1 MEDGDP
7 TGPVLKLTNTYAY
20 RQRKGVSNRFEIGE
34 GLVGQCALEKKSIL
48 VTNAPTDYIQINSG
62 LGAAPPVNIIVLP
75 ILFEGE
81 VKAVIELAS
90 FNPFSDI
97 HQIFLDQLS
106 ESIGV
111 VLNMI
116 MANMR
121 TEQLL
126 QQSQGLTQELQNQS
140 NELTSQQEALKQTNI
155 ALERQALELEE
166 KAKLLEEQ
174 NAKVEVKNREV
185 EQARKSLEDK
195 AEQLALVSKYKSEFL
210 ANMSHELRTP
220 LNSLLLLSKVLSENK
235 ETNLTEKQMEY
246 VRTIYSS
253 GTDLMKLINEVL
265 DLAKVEAG
273 KMELE
278 PRELIT
284 SDITD
289 YVRRSFEPLAE
300 QKNLEFSVEIAA
312 GVPAEIHADQQRLE
326 QVLKNL
332 LANAFKFTESGSVRF
347 RIDMAPPG
355 KNFDSESLK
364 IAGKVIAISVTDT
377 GIGIPKNKQRL
388 IFEPFQQ
395 ADGSTSRK
403 YGGTGLGLSISREIA
418 EALGGEI
425 QVLSSPGE
433 GSTFTLYLPIRYQP
447 VLVKPATRVEAE
459 VVTQLRSQ
467 MPASEISIA
476 SSVSP
481 ATSELPKTI
490 YSLAGKTVLIVD
502 DDTRNIFAITS
513 LLEAEGMKVLNAE
526 NGRAGID
533 MIEQH
538 PEIDIVLMDIMM
550 PDMDGYE
557 TMKLIRNDPKK
568 RYLPVIAVTA
578 KALKADRERCMTAG
592 ASDYL
597 SKPVDESQLVDLIG
611 IWASGSRPQTL

>member
-1 MEDGDP
+1 
-7 TGPVLKLTNTYAY
+7 
-20 RQRKGVSNRFEIGE
+20 
-34 GLVGQCALEKKSIL
+34 
-48 VTNAPTDYIQINSG
+48 
-62 LGAAPPVNIIVLP
+62 
-75 ILFEGE
+75 
-81 VKAVIELAS
+81 
-90 FNPFSDI
+90 
-97 HQIFLDQLS
+97 
-106 ESIGV
+106 
-111 VLNMI
+111 
-116 MANMR
+116 
-121 TEQLL
+121 
-126 QQSQGLTQELQNQS
+126 LQNQS
-140 NELTSQQEALKQTNI
+140 NELTTQQETLKQTNI

-174 NAKVEVKNREV
+174 NTKVEVKNREV
-185 EQARKSLEDK
+185 EQARKSLEEK
-195 AEQLALVSKYKSEFL
+195 AEQLALLSKYKSEFL

-235 ETNLTEKQMEY
+235 ETNLTDKQMEY

-273 KMELE
+273 KMEFE

-284 SDITD
+284 AEITD

-300 QKNLEFSVEIAA
+300 QKNLEFTVEMAA

-355 KNFDSESLK
+355 KHFESESLK

-418 EALGGEI
+418 DALGGEI
-425 QVLSSPGE
+425 QVLSNPGE
-433 GSTFTLYLPIRYQP
+433 GSTFTLYLPIRYQAGAAIPTARLETQVEP
-447 VLVKPATRVEAE
+447 VRLETPAR
-459 VVTQLRSQ
+459 
-467 MPASEISIA
+467 EISTGRP
-476 SSVSP
+476 SSSP
-481 ATSELPKTI
+481 ATVEPKPD
-490 YSLAGKTVLIVD
+490 YALAGKTVLIVD

-513 LLEAEGMKVLNAE
+513 LLEAEGMKVLAAE
-526 NGRAGID
+526 NGRNGID

-578 KALKADRERCMTAG
+578 KALKTDRERAMTAG

-611 IWASGSRPQTL
+611 IWASGSRPQAL

>member
-1 MEDGDP
+1 
-7 TGPVLKLTNTYAY
+7 
-20 RQRKGVSNRFEIGE
+20 
-34 GLVGQCALEKKSIL
+34 
-48 VTNAPTDYIQINSG
+48 
-62 LGAAPPVNIIVLP
+62 
-75 ILFEGE
+75 
-81 VKAVIELAS
+81 
-90 FNPFSDI
+90 
-97 HQIFLDQLS
+97 
-106 ESIGV
+106 
-111 VLNMI
+111 
-116 MANMR
+116 
-121 TEQLL
+121 
-126 QQSQGLTQELQNQS
+126 
-140 NELTSQQEALKQTNI
+140 
-155 ALERQALELEE
+155 
-166 KAKLLEEQ
+166 
-174 NAKVEVKNREV
+174 
-185 EQARKSLEDK
+185 
-195 AEQLALVSKYKSEFL
+195 
-210 ANMSHELRTP
+210 MSHELRTP

-235 ETNLTEKQMEY
+235 ETNLTDKQMEY

-253 GTDLMKLINEVL
+253 GSDLLKLINEVL
-265 DLAKVEAG
+265 DLSKVEAG

-278 PRELIT
+278 PREILT

-300 QKNLEFSVEIAA
+300 QKNLEFTVEMAA

-347 RIDMAPPG
+347 RIEMAPPG
-355 KNFDSESLK
+355 KNFESEALK
-364 IAGKVIAISVTDT
+364 IAGKAIAISVADT

-418 EALGGEI
+418 DALGGEI
-425 QVLSSPGE
+425 QVQSSPGE
-433 GSTFTLYLPIRYQP
+433 GSTFTLFLPIRYQASAGVP
-447 VLVKPATRVEAE
+447 TARLEAD
-459 VVTQLRSQ
+459 VDRLIRFQAPS
-467 MPASEISIA
+467 AAEISIETP
-476 SSVSP
+476 SSS
-481 ATSELPKTI
+481 ATGDLQKPL
-490 YSLAGKTVLIVD
+490 YSLTGKTVLIVD
-502 DDTRNIFAITS
+502 DDTRNIFAISS
-513 LLEAEGMKVLNAE
+513 LLEAEGMKVLSAE
-526 NGRAGID
+526 NGRSGID

-611 IWASGSRPQTL
+611 IWASGSRPQAL